1 MKTAYVIG
9 NITILD
15 NTKWL
20 EYRSKVPKT
29 LIPWGG
35 ELILRGKKLEVLG
48 GEYQHTDNLVIS
60 FPNVVALNNWFSSD
74 TYQKLIPLRNQ
85 AAKVD
90 LVSYE
95 KEA

>member
-1 MKTAYVIG
+1 MAYVIG

-20 EYRSKVPKT
+20 EYKSKVSDT
-29 LIPWGG
+29 LIPWDG

-48 GEYQHTDNLVIS
+48 GEHRHTDNVIIN
-60 FPNVVALNNWFSSD
+60 FPNVEALNNWFLSD
-74 TYQKLIPLRNQ
+74 AYQELIPLRNQ

-90 LVSYE
+90 LVSYQ
-95 KEA
+95 KET